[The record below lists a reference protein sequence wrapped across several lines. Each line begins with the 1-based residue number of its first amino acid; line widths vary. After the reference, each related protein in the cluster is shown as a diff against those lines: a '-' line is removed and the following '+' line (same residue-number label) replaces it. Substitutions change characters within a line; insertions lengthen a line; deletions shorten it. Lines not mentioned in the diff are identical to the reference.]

1 MRRSSVAGDRPSATV
16 ACSSGKVGGMRS
28 RAVTRKKEHKD
39 PAARGRRLRQRLYR
53 LVHPMRLGAVRRIT
67 PISDMWG
74 YDRGTPIDRY
84 YIERFL
90 SQHHRDIHG
99 RVLEIKDSGYTDRFG
114 LNVAHRDVL
123 DVDPTN
129 ARATIIAD
137 LTVADAIPSGQF
149 DCFVLT
155 QTLHFIYDTRAAL
168 MHAHRILRPGG
179 VLLATLPAVSKLDR
193 RLTDYWRFT
202 AASCLALF
210 GEVFGAEQV
219 QVQSFGNVLTA
230 ITFLTGMACE
240 ELSHDELEAH
250 DQRFAVVVAVRAVKR
265 AVG

>member
-1 MRRSSVAGDRPSATV
+1 ML
-16 ACSSGKVGGMRS
+16 S
-28 RAVTRKKEHKD
+28 RAAGRKKQTDH
-39 PAARGRRLRQRLYR
+39 PTHGRRLRQRLHR
-53 LVHPMRLGAVRRIT
+53 LSHPIWLGTIRRTT
-67 PISDMWG
+67 PASDMWG

-90 SQHHRDIHG
+90 SQHCRDIRGHA
-99 RVLEIKDSGYTDRFG
+99 LEIKDSSYIDRFG
-114 LNVAHRDVL
+114 LNVERRDVL
-123 DVDPTN
+123 DLDPTN

-137 LTVADAIPSGQF
+137 ITAADSVPSDQF

-155 QTLHFIYDTRAAL
+155 QTLQFIYDTRAAL
-168 MHAHRILRPGG
+168 AHAHRILRPGG

-202 AASCLALF
+202 AASCTALF

-219 QVQSFGNVLTA
+219 HVQSFGNVLTA

-240 ELSHDELEAH
+240 ELSHDELEAY
-250 DQRFAVVVAVRAVKR
+250 DGRFPVVVAVRAVKR
-265 AVG
+265 PTCCERTG

>member
-1 MRRSSVAGDRPSATV
+1 MRRTKDKEPRP
-16 ACSSGKVGGMRS
+16 
-28 RAVTRKKEHKD
+28 
-39 PAARGRRLRQRLYR
+39 RGRRLRQRLHRLFRPVRLGTLRR
-53 LVHPMRLGAVRRIT
+53 LVPT
-67 PISDMWG
+67 SDMWG

-90 SQHHRDIHG
+90 GEHRRDIRGH
-99 RVLEIKDSGYTDRFG
+99 VLEIKDSGYTDRFG
-114 LNVAHRDVL
+114 LGVTRRDVL

-129 ARATIIAD
+129 AHATIVAD
-137 LTVADAIPSGQF
+137 LTALDAIPANQF

-155 QTLHFIYDTRAAL
+155 QTLHFIYDTRVAL
-168 MHAHRILRPGG
+168 RHAYRILRPGG

-202 AASCLALF
+202 AASGSVLF

-219 QVQSFGNVLTA
+219 RVRSFGNVLTA
-230 ITFLTGMACE
+230 ITFLTGMARE

-250 DQRFAVVVAVRAVKR
+250 DDRFPVIVAIRAVKR
-265 AVG
+265 PTGCEQIG